1 VLTPV
6 EAAHG
11 RANNAFY
18 TGGVDRA
25 SIVFN
30 PGARNPPARARLVAA
45 AAVWRLRG
53 WEIDVVDTEASGHG
67 AHLAREAA
75 LSGSKVV
82 FACGGDGTI
91 NEVVNGIVGTPAT
104 LGVLRA
110 GMGNVFAKEVGVPR
124 SIDRALGV
132 LATGHDYAFDAGYA
146 AGENVPSAPPWLPGD
161 QRLFLLMAGVGFD
174 GRVVSRVPAEQKR
187 RLGTA
192 SYVLW
197 GAAEALR
204 FKSRKV
210 AMTFDGTGVE
220 ADLFWLLL
228 ANTRSYGGVADI
240 ATDAVA
246 DDGLLQACLFSGEG
260 LIWLA
265 AMSARI
271 ALKRHRSAK
280 GVSCLTAANV
290 EVSTSGLAVQ
300 ADGEYFGETP
310 MRFGVLKQAVKV
322 RLFPGAADRLL
333 RNQPESGSS

>member
-1 VLTPV
+1 MPV
-6 EAAHG
+6 EPAHG
-11 RANNAFY
+11 RARNGFY
-18 TGGVDRA
+18 TGEVDRA

-30 PGARNPPARARLVAA
+30 PGARNAPGRNRLLSATA
-45 AAVWRLRG
+45 LWRLRG

-91 NEVVNGIVGTPAT
+91 NEVVNGIVGTPAS
-104 LGVLRA
+104 LAVLRA

-124 SIDRALGV
+124 SMSRALEV
-132 LATGHDYAFDAGYA
+132 LATGRDYAFDAGYA
-146 AGENVPSAPPWLPGD
+146 AGENLRSAPPWLAGD
-161 QRLFLLMAGVGFD
+161 RRLFLLMAGVGFD
-174 GRVVSRVPAEQKR
+174 GAVVTRVPPEQKR

-204 FKSRKV
+204 FKSRTV
-210 AMTFDGTGVE
+210 AMTFDGAGVE
-220 ADLFWLLL
+220 ANLFWLLL
-228 ANTRSYGGVADI
+228 GNTRSYGGVADI

-246 DDGLLQACLFSGEG
+246 DDGLLQAYLFSGEG
-260 LIWLA
+260 LAWLA

-271 ALKRHRSAK
+271 ALKRHHSAR

-290 EVSTSGLAVQ
+290 EVSTPGLAVQ

-310 MRFGVLKQAVKV
+310 MRFGVLKQALKV
-322 RLFPGAADRLL
+322 RLFPGAADPLL
-333 RNQPESGSS
+333 RNQPDSASP